1 MSHDLHLI
9 NIGSKTGAGT
19 LVSYVLGFAISIV
32 LTLTAYFLVTERLLV
47 DGLLIAAIVGL
58 GIVQMIVQLLFFLH
72 LGSEVKPRWN
82 IMAFLFMILVVL
94 LLVIGSLWIMYNLDE
109 RVMTTMNMN
118 TEQVHGQY

>member
-1 MSHDLHLI
+1 M
-9 NIGSKTGAGT
+9 
-19 LVSYVLGFAISIV
+19 SYVLGFAISIV